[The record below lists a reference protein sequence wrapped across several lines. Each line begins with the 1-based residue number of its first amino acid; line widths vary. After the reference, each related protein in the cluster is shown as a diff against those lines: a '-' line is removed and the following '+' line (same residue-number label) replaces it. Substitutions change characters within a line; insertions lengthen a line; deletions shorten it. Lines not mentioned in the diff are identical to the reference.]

1 MNYPHPGGRAW
12 GGNWVT
18 ICMGAIHPISCQFR
32 KTILLV
38 FLSLSAHAAG
48 HLLSAEQKVGKDSPK
63 RRSPSLVSPPRGSSL
78 HSISKGWKKVE
89 NRRLSQLFYA
99 TDASLA
105 FVFVNKSSAVTR
117 RADPLLCGLWVLSAR
132 INYGELK
139 LVSILIRDA
148 VLLR

>member
-1 MNYPHPGGRAW
+1 MDDNSHGRLA
-12 GGNWVT
+12 
-18 ICMGAIHPISCQFR
+18 PFSYQFR

-78 HSISKGWKKVE
+78 HSISEGWKKVE
-89 NRRLSQLFYA
+89 NRRPSQLFMPLMRVWLLFYH
-99 TDASLA
+99 
-105 FVFVNKSSAVTR
+105 NKSSAVTR
-117 RADPLLCGLWVLSAR
+117 GADPLLCGLWVLSAR
-132 INYGELK
+132 INSGELK

-148 VLLR
+148 VPLR